1 MRYGILF
8 IWLSCIMF
16 SVQAN
21 SPVWPKSKAEKW
33 YKQQGWLSGAN
44 FIPST
49 AINQLEMWQ
58 ADTFDPKAINRELG
72 YAENIGV
79 NTMRVFLHHKA
90 WQTDQRGFIKR
101 VNEFLN
107 ICQKHHIKPM
117 LVFFDDCW
125 SPVYAAGKQ
134 PEPKPGIHN
143 SGWLQDPGQYFY
155 TEPKLQDTLESYVKD
170 VLTTFKDDKRILMW
184 DLYNEPGNNGHFD
197 QSLDL
202 LQKVF
207 AWAREVGP
215 TQPLTAGYWIGAVQ
229 FARINVFLLANDDVI
244 TYHCYEDAE
253 QHESRITMLKAYG
266 RPLICTEYM
275 ARKRNSTFFNI
286 MPLLKAQ
293 HIGAINWGL
302 VDGKTQTKYAWDEKI
317 PDGSEPKLW
326 FHDIFHKDGTPYDP
340 KETNFIKTLTQQ
352 KDED

>member
-101 VNEFLN
+101 VDLFLSL
-107 ICQKHHIKPM
+107 CQKHHIKPM

-207 AWAREVGP
+207 AWAREVRP
-215 TQPLTAGYWIGAVQ
+215 DQPLTVGYWIGAAP
-229 FARINVFLLANDDVI
+229 FAQINAFLLTNDDVI

-253 QHESRITMLKAYG
+253 QHQLRIDMLKAYG
-266 RPLICTEYM
+266 RPLLCTEYM

-293 HIGAINWGL
+293 NIGAINWGL
-302 VDGKTQTKYAWDEKI
+302 VDGKTQTKYAWDEPIK
-317 PDGSEPKLW
+317 DGGEPKLW
-326 FHDIFHKDGTPYDP
+326 FHDIFYKDGTPYDP
-340 KETNFIKTLTQQ
+340 KETDMIKSLTN
-352 KDED
+352 KNND